1 MARPSLKPPK
11 LKDGFYIELSGGS
24 HGRGI
29 KIHRE
34 TKKEIDHLMEQYQR
48 MRDVTYLGEMKEGKF
63 LDEKGNPKKKKKR

>member
-34 TKKEIDHLMEQYQR
+34 TKKSIVKQ
-48 MRDVTYLGEMKEGKF
+48 
-63 LDEKGNPKKKKKR
+63 KKKLIT

>member
-11 LKDGFYIELSGGS
+11 LKDGFYLELNGAN

-29 KIHRE
+29 KIHRD

-48 MRDVTYLGEMKEGKF
+48 MRDVSYLGQIIDGKF
-63 LDEKGNPKKKKKR
+63 VDENGKPRKKRK